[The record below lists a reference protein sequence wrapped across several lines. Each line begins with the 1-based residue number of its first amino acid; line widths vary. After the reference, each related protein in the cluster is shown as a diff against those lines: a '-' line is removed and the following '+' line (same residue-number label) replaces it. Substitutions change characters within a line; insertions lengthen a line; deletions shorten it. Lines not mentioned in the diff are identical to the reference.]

1 MGSLKLIAGNSNPE
15 LAREIS
21 EHLSVPLCDA
31 DVSRFSDGEV
41 SVHIK
46 ETVRGADV
54 YIIQSTATPV
64 NDNLM
69 ELLVI
74 IDALKRASARRISAV
89 IPYYGYGRQDRK
101 KMGRVPIT
109 AKLVANLIETA
120 GADRVL
126 TLDLHAGQIQGFF
139 DIPVDNLR
147 SDVIFAR
154 YFMRQGLKEDEWV
167 VVSPDVGGVKRA
179 RAVAEQLNLPIAMA
193 EKRRAAVPVGRRAD
207 QPIEGVTVIGDV
219 ERRKA
224 IIVDDIIASGG
235 TLIEVAK
242 ALIQSGAPEVYA
254 ACTHGVFAGSC
265 IEKIEN
271 SPLQK
276 VVVTNTI
283 IGQTSP
289 KIERI
294 SVGELFADI
303 IERIHADDSVSE
315 MFPHY

>member
-21 EHLSVPLCDA
+21 EHLNVPLCDA

-54 YIIQSTATPV
+54 FIIQSTAPPV

-74 IDALKRASARRISAV
+74 IDALKRASARRICAV

-154 YFMRQGLKEDEWV
+154 YFRRQGLDENDWV

-179 RAVAEQLNLPIAMA
+179 RAVADQLSLPIAIA
-193 EKRRAAVPVGRRAD
+193 EKRRATVSAGRIAD
-207 QPIEGVTVIGDV
+207 QPVEGVTVIGDV
-219 ERRKA
+219 DRRRA
-224 IIVDDIIASGG
+224 IIVDDIIQTGG
-235 TLIEVAK
+235 TLVEVAK
-242 ALIQSGAPEVYA
+242 ELVRSGAPEVYA
-254 ACTHGVFAGSC
+254 ACTHGIFAGNC

-271 SPLQK
+271 SPLKK

-283 IGQTSP
+283 SGHNIP

-303 IERIHADDSVSE
+303 IERIHDDDSVSE